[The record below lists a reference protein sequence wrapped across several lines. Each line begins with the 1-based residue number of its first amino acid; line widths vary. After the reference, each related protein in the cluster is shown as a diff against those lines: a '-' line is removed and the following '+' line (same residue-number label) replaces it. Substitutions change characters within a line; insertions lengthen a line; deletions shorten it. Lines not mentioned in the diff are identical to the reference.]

1 MPFTEKYQKLKN
13 ATIMIVDDE
22 PINVDVVQ
30 AFLEEDGYSKFITV
44 SDSTQALATIEKS
57 KPDLLLLDLMMP
69 DVSGFDILKAV
80 RAHPKFSYLPIIIL
94 TAATDSENKLKALDL
109 GATDFLA
116 KPLDQSELGLRVRN
130 NLAAKAYQD
139 QLAYYDPLTKL
150 PNRQLFMEELS
161 WALQFAKRHDDEVA
175 ILSIGVDDF
184 NKINDTIGVS
194 AGDEILCLVG
204 ERIEMVVRGEDLLSH
219 ADGFKNTEL
228 KLFHLERGAFTLLLS
243 RMESAENAAIVAKR
257 ILEKIKLPTQT
268 ENRDIALTASI
279 GLTTYPAES
288 DDPLNLLRLA
298 SSAKDYARKQ
308 GGDRFL
314 FSSPTISE
322 MYGKRLRL
330 EANLRRAVKEQ
341 EFVLYYQ
348 PKVEIKTG
356 RIVGVEALVR
366 WNSPVGFVSPADFIP
381 LAEET
386 GLILPLGEWI
396 LEEVCRQLKQ
406 WHQFDDAPISMSYNL
421 SVGQLADPN
430 ILAKLKGIIFKSGI
444 DPQFLTI
451 EITESLLIDNIDE
464 KVDLLHDLKRIGV
477 KLSIDDFGTG
487 YSSFSY
493 LRQLPVDELKIDRS
507 FVSEITTYKESQALV
522 AAIIFLAKSLNMETV
537 AEGIEKREELKFL
550 HQQKCD
556 QFQGYL
562 FSPPVSSEQMLQLL
576 KKSQAQQAA
585 RIAAAG

>member
-1 MPFTEKYQKLKN
+1 
-13 ATIMIVDDE
+13 MIVDDE
-22 PINVDVVQ
+22 PINIDVVQ
-30 AFLEEDGYSKFITV
+30 AFLEEDGYTKFVTV
-44 SDSTQALATIEKS
+44 ADSTQALAAIEKS

-69 DVSGFDILKAV
+69 EVSGFDILKAV
-80 RAHPKFSYLPIIIL
+80 RSHPKFSYLPIIIL
-94 TAATDSENKLKALDL
+94 TAATDSKNKLQALDL

-161 WALQFAKRHDDEVA
+161 WALQFAKRHNDEVA
-175 ILSIGVDDF
+175 VLNIGIDDF
-184 NKINDTIGVS
+184 NKINDTIGVN
-194 AGDEILCLVG
+194 AGDEILSLVG
-204 ERIEMVVRGEDLLSH
+204 QRIEMVIRGEDLLSH
-219 ADGFKNTEL
+219 ADGFESIEL
-228 KLFHLERGAFTLLLS
+228 KLFHLERGVFTLLLS

-257 ILEKIKLPTQT
+257 ILQKIRLSAQI
-268 ENRDIALTASI
+268 EGRDLSLTASI

-308 GGDRFL
+308 GGDRFQ
-314 FSSPTISE
+314 FSSQTISE

-330 EANLRRAVKEQ
+330 EANLRRAVKEK

-348 PKVEIKTG
+348 PKVEIKSG
-356 RIVGVEALVR
+356 AILGVEALVR
-366 WNSPVGFVSPADFIP
+366 WDSPDGFVSPADFIP

-396 LEEVCRQLKQ
+396 LEEACRQLNQ
-406 WHQFDDAPISMSYNL
+406 WHQFDNAPISMSYNL
-421 SVGQLADPN
+421 SVGQMDDPD
-430 ILAKLKGIIFKSGI
+430 ILEKMKGIIFKSGI
-444 DPQFLTI
+444 DPKFLTI
-451 EITESLLIDNIDE
+451 EITESLLIDN
-464 KVDLLHDLKRIGV
+464 VDHKIELLHSLKRIGV

-507 FVSEITTYKESQALV
+507 FVSEITTYRESRALV
-522 AAIIFLAKSLNMETV
+522 SAIIFLAKSLNMETV
-537 AEGIEKREELKFL
+537 AEGIEKKEELKFL
-550 HQQKCD
+550 HQQRCD

-562 FSPPVSSEQMLQLL
+562 FSRPVSSEQFLLLL
-576 KKSQAQQAA
+576 KKSQA
-585 RIAAAG
+585 RRAAAS